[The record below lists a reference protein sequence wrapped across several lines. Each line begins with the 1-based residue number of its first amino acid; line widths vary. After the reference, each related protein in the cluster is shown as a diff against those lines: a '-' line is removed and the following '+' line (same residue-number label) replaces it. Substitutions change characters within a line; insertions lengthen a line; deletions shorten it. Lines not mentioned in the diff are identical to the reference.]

1 MPLDKDDDIRALLR
15 QTQRIAMVGASNKPD
30 RPSYGV
36 MRFLLDQGYE
46 VIPVNPVLA
55 GQTIHGQMVVAQ
67 LADIAPPVDM
77 VDIFRASDAAGAV
90 VDEAIAHGA
99 QSVWMQLGV
108 VDAAA
113 AARAEA
119 AGLNVV
125 MDRCPKIEI
134 ARLGLT
140 PRRTS

>member
-1 MPLDKDDDIRALLR
+1 MPLDKDDNIRALLR

-113 AARAEA
+113 AVRAEA
-119 AGLNVV
+119 AGLSVV

>member
-108 VDAAA
+108 VDAVAA
-113 AARAEA
+113 VRAEA
-119 AGLNVV
+119 AGLSVV

>member
-113 AARAEA
+113 AVRAEA
-119 AGLNVV
+119 AGLSVV

>member
-55 GQTIHGQMVVAQ
+55 GQTIHGQMVAAQ
-67 LADIAPPVDM
+67 LADIAPAVDM

-108 VDAAA
+108 VDAVAA
-113 AARAEA
+113 VRAEA